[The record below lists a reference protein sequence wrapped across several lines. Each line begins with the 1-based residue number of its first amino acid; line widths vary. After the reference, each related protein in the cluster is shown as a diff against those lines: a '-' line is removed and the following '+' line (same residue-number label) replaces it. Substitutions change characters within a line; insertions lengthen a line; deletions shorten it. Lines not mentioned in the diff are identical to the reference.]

1 MSATIAGMDTSL
13 RAITAHH
20 EAGHAVASVMRG
32 GSSFRSVDLS
42 NADDGHG
49 LTLHRCKPTDGP
61 FIAYA
66 GPWAE
71 ARYLWPADVPLDGED
86 EEGTTFDEHVT
97 GVLLGQPDDAAALA
111 ADDERVQQLRAFGV
125 EVDPYAV
132 WHMELERV
140 WPAVQS
146 VAAQLLSG
154 DVLTDADV
162 RQTVARLE
170 DDAP

>member
-1 MSATIAGMDTSL
+1 MSATIDDMEPTQRNL
-13 RAITAHH
+13 TAHH

-42 NADDGHG
+42 RADEGHG

-86 EEGTTFDEHVT
+86 DDGMTFGDYVA
-97 GVLLGQPDDAAALA
+97 GIFLGQPDDAAALA
-111 ADDERVQQLRAFGV
+111 PDDERVLLLRAHGV

-132 WHMELERV
+132 WHMELERA
-140 WPAVQS
+140 WPAVQR
-146 VAAQLLSG
+146 VAARLLAG

-170 DDAP
+170 GDAP